1 VVEGRPDFC
10 QLFFMASTKYV
21 AFAAVTA
28 AAASVLLITRRRT
41 KQATA
46 AAAAAAAEDDDD
58 GDADDEAALRALS
71 GWLLP
76 LWDDPAYE
84 SVAPRYPEW
93 GPDAASYRRANGW
106 LGHDLVHSARAS
118 GPRIVGYWVERAT
131 RTLVGIVRFG
141 PGCESHRGLCHGGA
155 MCSVLD
161 DVLGHTAFI
170 SDGAAKGP
178 WSGATVQVNC
188 KLKKACRVGAVM
200 KVWGR
205 VRERKGRRAFID
217 GGLEAEDGT
226 VHAVLDGVTVECT
239 REQLLG

>member
-1 VVEGRPDFC
+1 MSRF
-10 QLFFMASTKYV
+10 V
-21 AFAAVTA
+21 AVAAAAA
-28 AAASVLLITRRRT
+28 AAASLLLLTRRRT
-41 KQATA
+41 KQ
-46 AAAAAAAEDDDD
+46 AAAAAEDDDD
-58 GDADDEAALRALS
+58 EDEDEDDEATLRALS

-76 LWDDPAYE
+76 LWDDPAFD
-84 SVAPRYPEW
+84 SVAARYPEW
-93 GPDAASYRRANGW
+93 GADAASYRRAHGW
-106 LGHDLVHSARAS
+106 LGHDLVHSARSS
-118 GPRIVGYWVERAT
+118 GPRVLGYWVERAT

-141 PGCESHRGLCHGGA
+141 PGCESHRGLCHGGS

-161 DVLGHTAFI
+161 DVLGHAAFV

-188 KLKKACRVGAVM
+188 ALKKACRVGAVM